1 MGGEGHLL
9 HSTVETAQRD
19 RNVLLRLQ
27 NNVTHTLRTKNTPL
41 TDLSCP
47 FQSGTNLS
55 AFLGRRQLSKSH
67 VHARAVEPCGS

>member
-1 MGGEGHLL
+1 LL
-9 HSTVETAQRD
+9 HGAVETAHRD

-27 NNVTHTLRTKNTPL
+27 HNVTHMLRTESTPL

-55 AFLGRRQLSKSH
+55 AFLGRRQL
-67 VHARAVEPCGS
+67 